1 MSGGIGAYVSRRAL
15 HLVPVLLGVSL
26 LAFGVANLAP
36 GDPAEIML
44 LRQTGQAPDAQ
55 SVAHLREQLGLDRPF
70 AIRYAVWLGNAARGE
85 LGVSYRTGTPVLR
98 VLAERFP
105 ATAELAVSALL
116 VSIAFAIPLG
126 VIAAISRNSVGDN
139 IARLIALLGTSI
151 PSFVLAYL
159 LILVFAVALRL
170 LPVAGY
176 DGWRYLVL
184 PVLTLAIGESA
195 ALARLIR
202 ANMLEVLGQDYVRTA
217 TAKGVPRRM
226 VLVRHAL
233 KNALNPVVTLAGIR
247 IGRLLGG
254 AAIVETIFA
263 RPGIGK
269 TIVDAIHDRDYP
281 VIQGFVL
288 FTGTVFVLANL
299 LVDLSYAWLDPRAR
313 LNDRTG
319 EARGAA

>member
-1 MSGGIGAYVSRRAL
+1 VSGGIGAYVSRRAL

-55 SVAHLREQLGLDRPF
+55 SVAHLRERLGLDRPF

-105 ATAELAVSALL
+105 ATVELAVSALL

-313 LNDRTG
+313 LNVRPG

>member
-55 SVAHLREQLGLDRPF
+55 SVAHLRERLGLDRPF

-105 ATAELAVSALL
+105 ATVELAVSALL

-313 LNDRTG
+313 LNVRPG